1 MNPRSEPTN
10 EPMSF
15 GNRSKKIGFFGRLK
29 TGWTL
34 TKDSVGVIR
43 NHPRLLVFPALAGI
57 SSAFFFL
64 LFLGPL
70 VIAEMLGETLTY
82 VVLFGLYFVTTF
94 LSTYF
99 SAALVYGTNEA
110 FHGREPAIGDSLRA
124 VSDRLGPIAA
134 WAVVAA
140 TVSVVLKSLEEADNP
155 IASVLVS
162 LFSIGWSVMTFFV
175 VPVLVFEDV
184 SVASMFKRSGETFK
198 DTWGETLGAGFGITL
213 IVGVIGL
220 GLVALAL
227 AISVPVASAFA
238 APGIV
243 LTVLLVGGAIA
254 FTSVL
259 GQTIW
264 GVAKTA
270 LYVYAVEG
278 TVPSEFDNF
287 DFETL
292 GGRTERSATTGS
304 ADHPTTRLG
313 D

>member
-1 MNPRSEPTN
+1 
-10 EPMSF
+10 MSLSD
-15 GNRSKKIGFFGRLK
+15 NSRNIGFFGRLK

-43 NHPRLLVFPALAGI
+43 NHPRLLAFPALAAL
-57 SSAFFFL
+57 SSVFFFL

-70 VIAEMLGETLTY
+70 VIAELFGDTLTY
-82 VVLFGLYFVTTF
+82 VVLFVLYFVTTF

-110 FHGREPAIGDSLRA
+110 FHGREPAIGDCLRA

-134 WAVVAA
+134 WAAIAA
-140 TVSVVLKSLEEADNP
+140 TVSVVLKSLEESDNP
-155 IASVLVS
+155 VASVLAS

-175 VPVLVFEDV
+175 VPVIVFEDV
-184 SVASMFKRSGETFK
+184 SVTSMFTRSGETFK

-220 GLVALAL
+220 GLVVLAL
-227 AISVPVASAFA
+227 AISVPVAATVA

-243 LTVLLVGGAIA
+243 LTVLLVGGAVA
-254 FTSVL
+254 FTYVL

-278 TVPSEFDNF
+278 TVPEEFDNF

-292 GGRTERSATTGS
+292 GGRSERPGTTGS
-304 ADHPTTRLG
+304 AGRSTPRLG